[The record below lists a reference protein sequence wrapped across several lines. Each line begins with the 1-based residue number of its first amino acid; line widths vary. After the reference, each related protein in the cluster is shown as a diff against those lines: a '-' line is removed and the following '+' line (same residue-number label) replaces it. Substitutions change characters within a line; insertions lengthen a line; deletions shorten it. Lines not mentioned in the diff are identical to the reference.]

1 MSTMRFT
8 LPKLM
13 ILSLLLLAFLPYVN
27 AKSSNT
33 KIDLRTQYR
42 GGDIVP
48 DNLYPQVK
56 LITSLGEITIE
67 LNRIKAPITVNNF
80 LWLTVNKEFDNTI
93 FHRVIKNFVVQGGGV
108 TKDMIQKDDDYLIV
122 NESGNGLSN
131 DYGTIA
137 MARESEAHSASRQFY
152 FNMKQSGNRN
162 LNPNPRRWGYT
173 VFGEVISGLD
183 VLEKIS
189 QVHVG
194 TDSKKGWG
202 NVPLT
207 KIYLKN
213 ALLVPQ

>member
-1 MSTMRFT
+1 MRLT
-8 LPKLM
+8 LPNL
-13 ILSLLLLAFLPYVN
+13 IALGLIISAFSFNVN
-27 AKSSNT
+27 ANNTDT

-42 GGDIVP
+42 GSDIQP
-48 DNLYPQVK
+48 ENLYPQIK
-56 LITSLGEITIE
+56 LITSLGDITIE
-67 LNRIKAPITVNNF
+67 LDRMKAPITVNNF
-80 LWLTVNKEFDNTI
+80 LWLTTHKEFDNTI

-108 TKDMIQKDDDYLIV
+108 TDDMTQKGDNYLIV

-173 VFGEVISGLD
+173 VFGEVISGIE

-207 KIYLKN
+207 KIYLTN
-213 ALLVPQ
+213 ALLISQ